1 MKSAAGV
8 VTLRF
13 WCRVTTLLPHLL
25 ELGRLSVG
33 PATVDPS

>member
-25 ELGRLSVG
+25 ELGGLSAG
-33 PATVDPS
+33 SATVNPS

>member
-1 MKSAAGV
+1 MKSAARV

-25 ELGRLSVG
+25 ELGSLSAG
-33 PATVDPS
+33 SATVDSS